1 MLTRHTFTR
10 LAIAVCSI
18 ALTACT
24 SYDIVVEER
33 PVTHQPLRIVTA
45 TSPLEMDVAPIDQEM
60 INTYTLVYI
69 NNTTRRVEAI
79 QNFDKGEK
87 AVEYDVVSFPIEIS
101 EQGGVDN
108 HAYKVYAFAN
118 FTDEMKAATRIDAT
132 SRTLAAIKVG
142 DHLADLFDVTI
153 ASSTLDLAALNGH
166 DFTKG
171 SQYIPMTAVVDY
183 DATMQYHQPVNVP
196 LVRMLAKLNFQVR
209 NRTCGAEPLR
219 LQKISIRPIQNAPV
233 YLLPHLVNQAIG
245 FYPERPAAD
254 EDQYGQ
260 AGSATNTTGVSYIP
274 VLPNATV
281 AATDTTHVT
290 LDLTSAPA
298 VLPKDGTPVAVGSLY
313 VNESLAKWHPTG
325 HFTYDLYFIDSDG
338 GPHEYR
344 YALSADDFTAFLRND
359 NVTIPLTITSPS
371 SLEPEVLFYPPIGG
385 YPPVL
390 ADKADGEFYAT
401 FTTPG
406 DFAIYPHIYREGART
421 DIRLTDATQVEFD
434 SNNASNFSVTG
445 DAGIFSK
452 PVRYIP
458 GDNCFKG
465 TLGTTTGHAV
475 INLTVRMK
483 DSNQLVTKKI
493 HIIRK

>member
-1 MLTRHTFTR
+1 MHTITRFV
-10 LAIAVCSI
+10 LALGALG
-18 ALTACT
+18 LTACSST
-24 SYDIVVEER
+24 DYFEEDP

-45 TSPLEMDVAPIDQEM
+45 TAPFEVEAVPVKQEM
-60 INTYTLVYI
+60 INTYTLLYV
-69 NNTTRRVEAI
+69 NTATRCVEAI
-79 QNFDKGEK
+79 QNVDKQDKG
-87 AVEYDVVSFPIEIS
+87 VEYDEASFPIEIS
-101 EQGGVDN
+101 EQGGIDR
-108 HAYKVYAFAN
+108 HQYKVYAFAN
-118 FTDEMKAATRIDAT
+118 FTPAMKAATHLDAT
-132 SRTLAAIKVG
+132 SRTLADIKVG
-142 DHLADLFDVTI
+142 DRLADYFSTSI
-153 ASSTLDLAALNGH
+153 ASATLDLHGLNGH
-166 DFTKG
+166 DFTTG
-171 SQYIPMTAVVDY
+171 TQYIPMTAVVDY

-209 NRTCGAEPLR
+209 NMTCGAEPLR

-274 VLPNATV
+274 VLPKVPQT
-281 AATDTTHVT
+281 ATDTTHVT

-421 DIRLTDATQVEFD
+421 DIRLTDATQVEFTPGD
-434 SNNASNFSVTG
+434 ASNFSVTG

-465 TLGTTTGHAV
+465 TLGTTTGHAI

>member
-1 MLTRHTFTR
+1 MHTITRFV
-10 LAIAVCSI
+10 LALGALG
-18 ALTACT
+18 LTACSST
-24 SYDIVVEER
+24 DYFEED
-33 PVTHQPLRIVTA
+33 PPITHQPLRIVTA
-45 TSPLEMDVAPIDQEM
+45 TAPFEVEAVPVKQEM
-60 INTYTLVYI
+60 INTYTLLYV
-69 NNTTRRVEAI
+69 NTATRCVEAI
-79 QNFDKGEK
+79 QNVDKQDKG
-87 AVEYDVVSFPIEIS
+87 VEYDEASFPIEIS
-101 EQGGVDN
+101 EQGGIDR
-108 HAYKVYAFAN
+108 HQYKVYAFAN
-118 FTDEMKAATRIDAT
+118 FTPAMKAATHLDAT
-132 SRTLAAIKVG
+132 SRTLADIKVG
-142 DHLADLFDVTI
+142 DRLADYFSTSI
-153 ASSTLDLAALNGH
+153 ASATLDLAALNGH

-171 SQYIPMTAVVDY
+171 TQYIPMTAVVDY

-209 NRTCGAEPLR
+209 NMTCGAEPLR

-390 ADKADGEFYAT
+390 ADKSDGEFYAT